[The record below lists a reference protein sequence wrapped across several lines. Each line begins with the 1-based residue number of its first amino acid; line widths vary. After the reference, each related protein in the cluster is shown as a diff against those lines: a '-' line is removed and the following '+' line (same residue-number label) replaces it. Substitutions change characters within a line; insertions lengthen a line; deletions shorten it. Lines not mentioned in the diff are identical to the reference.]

1 MSGPSAPEP
10 RGALAGV
17 RVLDCSRVL
26 AGPYAGRLLAD
37 LGAEVLKL
45 EPPAGDESRE
55 VAPKRDRGMSG
66 LYTWA
71 NVGKRNVCLDLAR
84 PEGRAVAQELAA
96 RCDAVIENFR
106 PGVAERLGLGWEAIR
121 ARNPRA
127 VLVSVTGFGADSSWR
142 DRRGFAHVVHAAA
155 GVLHDQA
162 ERSGLPVAP
171 LAQAFG
177 DVATALHATIGL
189 LAALREAA
197 RTGEGQHV
205 EIAMFDATLASYTET
220 VFALLDPPEARDTSL
235 LFDAGSH
242 GCLAVAG
249 ARPHVWRLLRERHG
263 LVDPAPPGA
272 PVPEKARLRTLA
284 IEEWM
289 AAQPSCEALVAA
301 VEAAGLACA
310 PVTPLREALTGPLA
324 RERALL
330 AQVDDRRGGSR
341 PVVRSPWRFS
351 RSQAEVRGPAPRRGE
366 HNAEVLR
373 EILGYDSER
382 IEALRAAGVL
392 GAEPADGP

>member
-1 MSGPSAPEP
+1 
-10 RGALAGV
+10 
-17 RVLDCSRVL
+17 VLDCSRVL

-37 LGAEVLKL
+37 LGAEVVKL
-45 EPPAGDESRE
+45 EPPAGDDSRE

-71 NVGKRNVCLDLAR
+71 NVGKRNVCIDLAK
-84 PEGRAVAQELAA
+84 PEGRALAQGLAA

-106 PGVAERLGLGWEAIR
+106 PGVAERLGLGWEALR

-127 VLVSVTGFGADSSWR
+127 VLVSVSAFGADSSWR
-142 DRRGFAHVVHAAA
+142 ARRGFAHVVHAAA

-162 ERSGLPVAP
+162 QRSGQPVAP

-177 DVATALHATIGL
+177 DVATALHATIAL
-189 LAALREAA
+189 LAALREVA
-197 RTGEGQHV
+197 RSGEGQHV

-235 LFDAGSH
+235 LFDAGPH
-242 GCLAVAG
+242 GSLAVAG
-249 ARPHVWRLLRERHG
+249 ARPHVWRLLRERHA
-263 LVDPAPPGA
+263 LPDPAPPGA
-272 PVPEKARLRTLA
+272 PVAEKARLRTRA
-284 IEEWM
+284 IEAWL
-289 AAQPSCEALVAA
+289 ASQPSPEALVAA

-310 PVTPLREALTGPLA
+310 PVTPLRDALTGPLA

-330 AQVDDRRGGSR
+330 AEVDDRRGGRR

-351 RSQAEVRGPAPRRGE
+351 RSQAGVRGPAPRRGE

-373 EILGYDSER
+373 EILGYDTAR

-392 GAEPADGP
+392 DAEPADGP